1 MHACVQLA
9 VVAFASATV
18 FVRARNHTASVEDG
32 RTFLSYLFYS
42 IYFMNASAWSELSI
56 TVRPQ
61 SSLQPHRSLALDPT
75 FSCLKSSRVA
85 QGWSCWGR
93 AFSCR
98 GTALEACRWRVAN

>member
-1 MHACVQLA
+1 MQLA

-18 FVRARNHTASVEDG
+18 FVRARSHTASVEDG

-61 SSLQPHRSLALDPT
+61 VLPFQTHPLIPFLPA
-75 FSCLKSSRVA
+75 
-85 QGWSCWGR
+85 
-93 AFSCR
+93 
-98 GTALEACRWRVAN
+98 